1 MQKSPDTL
9 PRKRPKPGATPSR
22 KAEHIRINVD
32 RDVGAKGI
40 DNGFDA
46 YRFTHRALPNIDL
59 ADVDTHVD
67 LLGKTLAVPI
77 LISCMTGG
85 APEARKLNRRLARI
99 AQAQGL
105 AMGTGSAR
113 ALLEDPSQ
121 LDTFDVRKDA
131 PDILLLAN
139 LGAVQLNKGY
149 TVKDCRRLLD
159 MLQADAL
166 VLHLNPLQEAL
177 QPEGDTNFA
186 GLLEKIADVCA
197 NLQAPVIVKEVGW
210 GIEARDV
217 IALLEAGVAAID
229 VAGAGGTSWSEVERY
244 RIAET
249 WRAGVAAEFAGWG
262 IPTARSLREARAA
275 APHATLVASGGIRNG
290 MDVAKALALGANL
303 VGLAGPFLRAANT
316 SEEEAANLARE
327 LSEVL
332 RLAMFSLGAKT
343 LPELR
348 DTLVFASP
356 T

>member
-1 MQKSPDTL
+1 MQKSPGTL
-9 PRKRPKPGATPSR
+9 PPKLPKPGATPSR

-32 RDVGAKGI
+32 RDVSAKGV

-67 LLGKTLAVPI
+67 LFGKTLAAPI

-85 APEARKLNRRLARI
+85 APEARKLNRRLARV
-99 AQAQGL
+99 AQAQSL

-113 ALLEDPSQ
+113 ALLEDASQ
-121 LDTFDVRKDA
+121 LETFDVRKDA
-131 PDILLLAN
+131 PDVLLFAN

-186 GLLEKIADVCA
+186 GLLNKIADVCT

-210 GIEARDV
+210 GIAAQDV
-217 IALLEAGVAAID
+217 VALLEAGVAAVD

-249 WRAGVAAEFAGWG
+249 WRADVAAEFAGWG
-262 IPTARSLREARAA
+262 IPTAQSLREARAV
-275 APHATLVASGGIRNG
+275 APNAILFASGGIRNG
-290 MDVAKALALGANL
+290 LDVTKALALGANL
-303 VGLAGPFLRAANT
+303 VGLAGPFLRAANK
-316 SEEEAANLARE
+316 SEARAADLARE
-327 LSEVL
+327 LTEVL
-332 RLAMFSLGAKT
+332 RVAMFSLGAKT
-343 LPELR
+343 LFDLR
-348 DTLVFASP
+348 DADVLHKND
-356 T
+356 